1 MKYIINI
8 IVLLSILTFSSHAD
22 TKNGMLNY
30 DDLLPNKYWKYM
42 IGYKYDYDNP
52 ECSVRWNKR
61 TASFLLTG
69 KNCDQLEPNKIKED
83 AIKSINFITKK
94 MKDQYHIDFESY
106 YAAVDD
112 GTINIKGNNKDYS
125 YPKSNNIHPS
135 RNTNY
140 DYIQMKW
147 QGIGIWIQGCADYAS
162 GMGSSKTHADTYQGN
177 KIDKKFPQLK
187 SHLVKQIYDHGWKNA
202 VNVNFYCDTY
212 AEFFIDQLLLSV
224 NDLRK

>member
-1 MKYIINI
+1 
-8 IVLLSILTFSSHAD
+8 
-22 TKNGMLNY
+22 
-30 DDLLPNKYWKYM
+30 
-42 IGYKYDYDNP
+42 
-52 ECSVRWNKR
+52 
-61 TASFLLTG
+61 
-69 KNCDQLEPNKIKED
+69 
-83 AIKSINFITKK
+83 

-162 GMGSSKTHADTYQGN
+162 GMGPSKTHADTYQGN